1 MLSTTTYRN
10 IEWGRVFGFSLL
22 ALLAMFLAAFFG
34 LASAV
39 LPYFFAL
46 ALILIPITLLV
57 AIFNVELALVVS
69 VASIFGIIPIFLQ
82 PSLPIAGVVIHTG
95 EMLLLMLGGLVLIK
109 TLYRP
114 TAIMQTLQ
122 PLHAPLIVLGIMYV
136 ISITYSVGIKHDA
149 YGLAET
155 RNLVGWIAL
164 PVAIYAFRWHFKR
177 MDFYLRAF
185 AGIGCIAAGGT
196 NVIGCAPDL
205 CRQGCRTHQ

>member
-95 EMLLLMLGGLVLIK
+95 EMLLLMLV
-109 TLYRP
+109 
-114 TAIMQTLQ
+114 
-122 PLHAPLIVLGIMYV
+122 V
-136 ISITYSVGIKHDA
+136 
-149 YGLAET
+149 
-155 RNLVGWIAL
+155 W
-164 PVAIYAFRWHFKR
+164 
-177 MDFYLRAF
+177 
-185 AGIGCIAAGGT
+185 C
-196 NVIGCAPDL
+196 
-205 CRQGCRTHQ
+205 